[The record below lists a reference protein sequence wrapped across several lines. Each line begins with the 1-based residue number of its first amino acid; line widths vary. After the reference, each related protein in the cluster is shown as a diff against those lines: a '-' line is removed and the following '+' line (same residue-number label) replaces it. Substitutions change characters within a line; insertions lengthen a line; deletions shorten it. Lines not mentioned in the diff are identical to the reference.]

1 MKRKAKAAP
10 TPPRESVGKPV
21 GWREWLQRG
30 REAWDAL
37 SLPGRLR
44 FAILAAVTLAIL
56 VAQMLVATFAIAANY
71 VGSRNRAAEV
81 ATAILQHKDAR
92 GNRDVLAG
100 VHAQPS
106 VVAATLEQ
114 PAGEVLWTFDRNAPD
129 TGAVVAYG
137 RAPPLNENRAAWYE
151 HNRLDAHLH
160 QALTYVTRSAP
171 LAADVPAQLSLF
183 IATPSS
189 WHVAQRHLLQTPF
202 ILAFGWALALF
213 VARRFAHQVAEPLEE
228 LVAATCL
235 EGRYQQTAAH
245 AGRPGN
251 ELTRLAE
258 NFHALTDK
266 LTENER
272 EMRNVRLAA
281 RQQILERTHELQ
293 LQLQQAESMMRSK
306 DQFLANMSHEIRT
319 PMNGVLGMAELL
331 AGTTL
336 DKRQRRFVDSMRE
349 AAGTMMQIIN
359 DILDDSKIEAGKME
373 LVCEPF
379 EVRDLVEQAAQLYAG
394 RAETKKLELICQ
406 VEPGVPAVVIGD
418 ALRLRQVLGNLLSNA
433 VKYTDSGEIQVRVGI
448 DDLEHGSKCRLH
460 FRVSD
465 TGPGIAPSHQ
475 ATVFEAF
482 TQLESSSRV
491 GGTGLGLSIA
501 TGLVRLLG
509 GERIDLHSQVGHG
522 SAFSFVLPF
531 EIAES
536 APVADGTEFKGLRA
550 LIVDDLATSY
560 MSLQEVLTSWG
571 VEVTVVT
578 SGRAIDNVVS
588 SAARLGHPFDVVLLD
603 HALPD
608 ATAEDLLRAIRL
620 DSTAPDTYLALL
632 SAFDFEPRQV
642 GGRAVRPD
650 VCIAKPVRQQQ
661 LRNLLRT
668 VRAARDGTDE
678 ATDPSETASTPAGQS
693 LTGLGLNVLVADDNA
708 INRGVASAML
718 ELLACNVAIAEDG
731 RAAVEQAR
739 TAHFD
744 VILMDCQM
752 PVMDGYAATTEIRRE
767 EAARGK
773 AATTIV
779 ALTANA
785 LTRDRERCLAA
796 GMDAFLAKPF
806 TQAQLAQMLRPIA
819 EARGTLRVSN
829 PAAQVEPTL
838 RPAARPAASSQPAAD
853 AGATDLSATA
863 TIDLLDTGLFEAVPE
878 PAAPVLDLEQVKAIR
893 GLGRPQIFERLCGM
907 LFESAPESLR
917 KIREALAAGD
927 PAAAATAAHSLKSAV
942 NNLGGRQLAEML
954 DVLENTILEQGDLQG
969 ALRVAA
975 GLDQA
980 YAQLEQALRNQVERT
995 TGTSPA

>member
-1 MKRKAKAAP
+1 MKTKAKKAAP
-10 TPPRESVGKPV
+10 TPRAPVAAQTVG
-21 GWREWLQRG
+21 QRLHQRW
-30 REAWDAL
+30 REAWDVMPLAGQL
-37 SLPGRLR
+37 RL
-44 FAILAAVTLAIL
+44 AILAAVTLTIL
-56 VAQMLVATFAIAANY
+56 VAQLLVATFEIAANY
-71 VGSRNRAAEV
+71 VEARNRAAEV
-81 ATAILQHKDAR
+81 VAEILQHEDGR

-100 VHAQPS
+100 VQSQPS
-106 VVAATLEQ
+106 VIAATLEQ

-129 TGAVVAYG
+129 LGAVVAYG
-137 RAPPLNENRAAWYE
+137 RAPPLTETRAAWYRQ
-151 HNRLDAHLH
+151 NRLDASLH
-160 QALTYVTRSAP
+160 QALTYITRSAP
-171 LAADVPAQLSLF
+171 LSANVPAELSLL
-183 IATPSS
+183 IATRSS
-189 WHVAQRHLLQTPF
+189 WRVAQRHLLQTPF
-202 ILAFGWALALF
+202 MLAIGWVLALF
-213 VARRFAHQVAEPLEE
+213 VARRLTHHVAEPLEQLLE
-228 LVAATCL
+228 ATRP
-235 EGRYQQTAAH
+235 EERYQLVQAD
-245 AGRPGN
+245 AGRGGN
-251 ELTRLAE
+251 EFTRLAG
-258 NFHALTDK
+258 NFHALTHK

-281 RQQILERTHELQ
+281 RKQILEHTHDLQ
-293 LQLQQAESMMRSK
+293 LQLQQAETVMRSK

-394 RAETKKLELICQ
+394 RAETKQLELSCQ
-406 VEPGVPAVVIGD
+406 VEPGVPKIVIGD

-448 DDLEHGSKCRLH
+448 DDLRHGSQCRLH

-465 TGPGIAPSHQ
+465 TGPGIAPGHQ

-482 TQLESSSRV
+482 TQLENSSRV

-522 SAFSFVLPF
+522 SAFSFELPF

-560 MSLQEVLTSWG
+560 MALQEVLASWG

-608 ATAEDLLRAIRL
+608 ASTEDLLRAIRL
-620 DSTAPDTYLALL
+620 ESTAPDTYLALL

-642 GGRAVRPD
+642 GDRAVQPD

-661 LRNLLRT
+661 LRHLLRT
-668 VRAARDGTDE
+668 VRVARDGTDE
-678 ATDPSETASTPAGQS
+678 AADVSEASSAPAGQP
-693 LTGLGLNVLVADDNA
+693 LAGLGLTVLVADDNA

-718 ELLACNVAIAEDG
+718 EQLACNVVIAEDG
-731 RAAVEQAR
+731 RAAVEHAR
-739 TAHFD
+739 TGHID

-752 PVMDGYAATTEIRRE
+752 PVMDGYAATTEIRRDE
-767 EAARGK
+767 SAHGRS
-773 AATTIV
+773 ATTIV

-796 GMDAFLAKPF
+796 GMDSFLAKPF
-806 TQAQLAQMLRPIA
+806 TQAQLARMLRPIA
-819 EARGTLRVSN
+819 EARGTLLPFNPAVQGEPVMRPETRQEVSN
-829 PAAQVEPTL
+829 AA
-838 RPAARPAASSQPAAD
+838 AATAD
-853 AGATDLSATA
+853 PTDLTATA
-863 TIDLLDTGLFEAVPE
+863 TLDLLNTGLFEAIPT
-878 PAAPVLDLEQVKAIR
+878 PVAQILDLEQVKAIR
-893 GLGRPQIFERLCGM
+893 GLGRPLIFERLCDM
-907 LFESAPESLR
+907 LYASAPEALR
-917 KIREALAAGD
+917 RVRVALEAGELAAAG
-927 PAAAATAAHSLKSAV
+927 TAAHSMKSAV
-942 NNLGGRQLAEML
+942 SNLGGRRLAELL
-954 DVLENTILEQGDLQG
+954 DVLENTILEQADLE
-969 ALRVAA
+969 AA
-975 GLDQA
+975 RRAASGLDQA
-980 YAQLEQALRNQVERT
+980 YTQLEQALRGEAERT

>member
-1 MKRKAKAAP
+1 
-10 TPPRESVGKPV
+10 
-21 GWREWLQRG
+21 
-30 REAWDAL
+30 
-37 SLPGRLR
+37 
-44 FAILAAVTLAIL
+44 
-56 VAQMLVATFAIAANY
+56 
-71 VGSRNRAAEV
+71 
-81 ATAILQHKDAR
+81 
-92 GNRDVLAG
+92 
-100 VHAQPS
+100 
-106 VVAATLEQ
+106 
-114 PAGEVLWTFDRNAPD
+114 
-129 TGAVVAYG
+129 
-137 RAPPLNENRAAWYE
+137 
-151 HNRLDAHLH
+151 
-160 QALTYVTRSAP
+160 
-171 LAADVPAQLSLF
+171 
-183 IATPSS
+183 
-189 WHVAQRHLLQTPF
+189 
-202 ILAFGWALALF
+202 
-213 VARRFAHQVAEPLEE
+213 
-228 LVAATCL
+228 
-235 EGRYQQTAAH
+235 
-245 AGRPGN
+245 
-251 ELTRLAE
+251 
-258 NFHALTDK
+258 
-266 LTENER
+266 
-272 EMRNVRLAA
+272 
-281 RQQILERTHELQ
+281 
-293 LQLQQAESMMRSK
+293 
-306 DQFLANMSHEIRT
+306 
-319 PMNGVLGMAELL
+319 
-331 AGTTL
+331 
-336 DKRQRRFVDSMRE
+336 MRE

-394 RAETKKLELICQ
+394 RAETKKLELGCQ

-448 DDLEHGSKCRLH
+448 DDLQHGSQCRLH

-475 ATVFEAF
+475 ATVFEPF
-482 TQLESSSRV
+482 TQLENSSRV

-522 SAFSFVLPF
+522 SAFSFALPF

-560 MSLQEVLTSWG
+560 MALQEVLTSWG
-571 VEVTVVT
+571 VEVTVLT

-608 ATAEDLLRAIRL
+608 ASAEDLLRAIRL

-678 ATDPSETASTPAGQS
+678 ATESPAAEAAPASQS
-693 LTGLGLNVLVADDNA
+693 WSGLGLNVLVADDNA
-708 INRGVASAML
+708 INRSVASAML
-718 ELLACNVAIAEDG
+718 EQLACNVAIAEDG

-767 EAARGK
+767 EGARGK

-806 TQAQLAQMLRPIA
+806 TQAQLAQVLQPIA
-819 EARGTLRVSN
+819 AARGTLLATT
-829 PAAQVEPTL
+829 PAAQVEPSV
-838 RPAARPAASSQPAAD
+838 RPAAPPMASSSPPAAAAEV
-853 AGATDLSATA
+853 TDLSATA
-863 TIDLLDTGLFEAVPE
+863 TIDLLDTGLFKAVPE

-893 GLGRPQIFERLCGM
+893 GLGRPHIFERLCDM

-917 KIREALAAGD
+917 KVREALAAGD
-927 PAAAATAAHSLKSAV
+927 PAAAGAAAHSLKSAV

-954 DVLENTILEQGDLQG
+954 DVLEHTLLEQGDLQG
-969 ALRVAA
+969 ALRAA
-975 GLDQA
+975 SGLDQA
-980 YAQLEQALRNQVERT
+980 YTQLEQALRGQAERS